1 MNRLEAIKLIT
12 DHISDEDI
20 IVHANGA
27 ICRESYY
34 CKNRKRNFY
43 LLGSMG
49 LASSVGLGIALFK
62 PQRKVFVLDG
72 DGNILMG
79 MGNLAMIGALKPEN
93 LIHIILDNE
102 VYGTT
107 GDQPTLSP
115 GIDLDKIA
123 LASGYNTSQR
133 VSLATELNKIFNRIS
148 NQSGPHFILF
158 KVNNLVT
165 GKCSRLPFSAIQIKE
180 RFLDSF

>member
-12 DHISDEDI
+12 EYISAEDI

-34 CKNRKRNFY
+34 CNNRKRNFY

-49 LASSVGLGIALFK
+49 LASSVGLGIALAK
-62 PQRKVFVLDG
+62 PQNKVFVLDG

-93 LIHIILDNE
+93 FIHIILDNE

-123 LASGYNTSQR
+123 LASGYKTSQR
-133 VSLATELNKIFNRIS
+133 VTAATELNEILVRIS

-158 KVNNLVT
+158 KVNNQVT
-165 GKCSRLPFSAIQIKE
+165 RECSRLPFSASQIKE
-180 RFLDSF
+180 LFLDSL